1 MSTANLDPKLI
12 ESIPPAVLKT
22 IPAGQPPPGIEPNFA
37 HPSSR
42 APVVVGVMVALSV
55 LATFCFSIRIYTKL
69 AIKKN
74 WKWDDGMW
82 HRCRYGGLKFLRT
95 DYLH

>member
-1 MSTANLDPKLI
+1 MSTGSIDPKQI
-12 ESIPPAVLKT
+12 ESLPPAVLMT
-22 IPAGQPPPGIEPNFA
+22 IPAGQPPPGIAPNFA
-37 HPSSR
+37 DPSNR
-42 APVVVGVMVALSV
+42 APVVVGVGIAFSALAV
-55 LATFCFSIRIYTKL
+55 FCFSIRIYTKL

-82 HRCRYGGLKFLRT
+82 HRCKHGGLKFLQT